1 MNSSLLNY
9 QRLVVGGA
17 LCLALTHGLR
27 AQENPEFPADPAVH
41 SVIVPFDASRPLQGQ
56 KPERYYLDYNA
67 FQKLWDLAKEARRP
81 EKDKEGLQ
89 GEAAVVN
96 LALHEVEVR
105 ETEVVVGSRLQATT
119 QGDWRTLP
127 LEFALGDSAGS
138 QWTLDGHAAPLKDGA
153 VLIEKPGAHELAGKA
168 SRALPQGWQET
179 TLKLPVAVSSVLRVI
194 VPLTDGLPG
203 LGAGVGAQ
211 MVSEEVR
218 DGRRV
223 FTFALAGVRELK
235 LQREPARRATGVA
248 VPAVAEVESYVT
260 ARPLQEKVD
269 VLARFRF
276 PGTERRQFSLEVDRD
291 LQLLRWSATGVQ
303 SVVLRENEAR
313 KFAEITTASPVRDE
327 FTFTADF
334 SRAAFGAAGE
344 RTAPYVGALATRLER
359 AVGLRASPA
368 LVVTPVAGPE
378 LERRTDASVAGLG
391 YWIAPGQA
399 TLKYKVEPAP
409 NGVTGEVEAVY
420 QLSAEKVEIL
430 AALTLHAGRLPLHE
444 AYVPL
449 VKGYEVQ
456 SLTGPGIKSWQRDD
470 AGVFIQFD
478 ASGLREVRIVLN
490 LTQVRP
496 PGTPSAAVMLPAVS
510 VEGVLG
516 LKAVAYLATH
526 AATETRIGLAPG
538 TKWREF
544 DVTTSSSVF
553 SVTEPQ
559 TVKRALRWESLD
571 VKEAALSDLP
581 PVSLLPQ
588 PAKYGVNAVLLAQA
602 TDAGL
607 LYSQQV
613 GVQMDQ
619 GMLRELKLSLPASL
633 PEARVRGANIRDAQS
648 KVVGDRREYTVG
660 FQSDVLNTT
669 AVTLDWELPLE
680 GTQALPLV
688 KVDGA
693 TRARRFFIVDNAS
706 ASEVKSSL
714 QGVDETVAQNVPY
727 LPMALGQ
734 AQYFLGRNDQADVK
748 LSFSRTEA
756 TAGNAA
762 IVTLA
767 DITSAL
773 RPNGERWETVV
784 YSLANRSLQFLP
796 VRLPVGAELVSVTV
810 GGERVRADLGERD
823 GKPLYLIPLIQM
835 RPGELSQQVQLVYRV
850 DASNRKG
857 LKGRTKLDDPELVG
871 LSAER
876 TLWNVWVPE
885 KYDLGSV
892 DGNMEAVVEEI
903 YEDEKAQQKLS
914 DAMRLNRVASSSNIS
929 QADAQEA
936 LGNAEKQ
943 LEELKQYQQSKKS
956 SSYNR
961 KPSKMKGKEFVAD
974 DDATLSKS
982 NRQIEEQL
990 QQQTLVLG
998 ENRLKVPVFGNR
1010 TNGNG
1015 AMQGQFDPPQI
1026 PQGGVSSNSW
1036 AANGLVDGGQLRAGT
1051 GGFGGVPP
1059 LDNTVLNDNVAV
1071 DNKFFA
1077 AGKPQSELKDQAA
1090 GAKSAEAKP
1099 APSKGANLG
1108 RANVYNN
1115 SIDSQQMAT
1124 VVSGSITQVPLP
1136 QGAQMNAQI
1145 IADVPVNA
1153 PSLTTGPGAA
1163 LANRD
1168 PFGNKVISTSSSGA
1182 ISLMESEREPADQFA
1197 PALTPAP
1204 SKPTPEVERLL
1215 QSGYSAHNLGD
1226 YDGAIRSFQDALRLD
1241 KDSSVARRGLQRA
1254 EQKRGEYFDTA
1265 RDQQRAK
1272 MLNEVNQAWQGQT
1285 PAILGG
1291 AAAAAP
1297 ADPFASTA
1305 NGVAPQD
1312 PFAPAQAQQLKPAG
1326 RLSLP
1331 VDVPLSGTVY
1341 HFRKLKDHATVE
1353 MKISRPWEP
1362 ARTASLWS
1370 LVAGLAVLASV
1381 EAILRARRKRMR

>member
-1 MNSSLLNY
+1 
-9 QRLVVGGA
+9 
-17 LCLALTHGLR
+17 
-27 AQENPEFPADPAVH
+27 
-41 SVIVPFDASRPLQGQ
+41 
-56 KPERYYLDYNA
+56 
-67 FQKLWDLAKEARRP
+67 
-81 EKDKEGLQ
+81 
-89 GEAAVVN
+89 
-96 LALHEVEVR
+96 
-105 ETEVVVGSRLQATT
+105 
-119 QGDWRTLP
+119 
-127 LEFALGDSAGS
+127 
-138 QWTLDGHAAPLKDGA
+138 
-153 VLIEKPGAHELAGKA
+153 
-168 SRALPQGWQET
+168 
-179 TLKLPVAVSSVLRVI
+179 
-194 VPLTDGLPG
+194 
-203 LGAGVGAQ
+203 
-211 MVSEEVR
+211 
-218 DGRRV
+218 
-223 FTFALAGVRELK
+223 
-235 LQREPARRATGVA
+235 
-248 VPAVAEVESYVT
+248 
-260 ARPLQEKVD
+260 RPLQERVD
-269 VLARFRF
+269 VMARFRF
-276 PGTERRQFSLEVDRD
+276 PGAERRQFTLELDRD
-291 LQLLRWSATGVQ
+291 LQLLRWYAIGVQ
-303 SVVLRENEAR
+303 SIVLREDGAR
-313 KFAEITTASPVRDE
+313 KFAEITTATPIRDE
-327 FTFTADF
+327 FTFKADF
-334 SRAAFGAAGE
+334 SRATSTAAGE
-344 RTAPYVGALATRLER
+344 RTSPYVGALATRVER
-359 AVGLRASPA
+359 AVGLRASPSLIVSLLA
-368 LVVTPVAGPE
+368 SPD
-378 LERRTDASVAGLG
+378 LERRTDASATGLG
-391 YWIAPGQA
+391 YWIATGQA
-399 TLKYKVEPAP
+399 SLKYKVEPAP

-470 AGVFIQFD
+470 TGVFVQFD
-478 ASGLREVRIVLN
+478 ASGLREVRIVLS
-490 LTQVRP
+490 LAQVRP
-496 PGTPSAAVMLPAVS
+496 PGTGAAAVTLPAVS

-526 AATETRIGLAPG
+526 AATETRIGLVPG

-544 DVTTSSSVF
+544 DVTTSRSVF

-559 TVKRALRWESLD
+559 MVKRALRWESLD
-571 VKEAALSDLP
+571 AKEATLSDLP

-633 PEARVRGANIRDAQS
+633 PEARVRGVNMRDAQS

-660 FQSDVLNTT
+660 FQSDVLNST

-688 KVDGA
+688 KVEGA
-693 TRARRFFIVDNAS
+693 SRARRFFIVDNAS

-714 QGVDETVAQNVPY
+714 QGVDETVAQSVPY
-727 LPMALGQ
+727 LPTALGQ
-734 AQYFLGRNDQADVK
+734 AQYFLGRNEQADVK

-796 VRLPVGAELVSVTV
+796 VRLPEGAELVSVTV

-823 GKPLYLIPLIQM
+823 GKALFLIPLIQM
-835 RPGELSQQVQLVYRV
+835 RPGELSQQVQLIYRV
-850 DASNRKG
+850 NASNRKG

-914 DAMRLNRVASSSNIS
+914 DAVRLNRVASSSNIS

-943 LEELKQYQQSKKS
+943 LKELKQYQQNKKS

-990 QQQTLVLG
+990 QQQTLVLD
-998 ENRLKVPVFGNR
+998 ENRLKVPVIGVRSGND
-1010 TNGNG
+1010 
-1015 AMQGQFDPPQI
+1015 AIVQGQFDPPQI
-1026 PQGGVSSNSW
+1026 PQGGVNLNQW
-1036 AANGLVDGGQLRAGT
+1036 AANGVADSGQFRGT
-1051 GGFGGVPP
+1051 IGGFGAVPP
-1059 LDNTVLNDNVAV
+1059 VDNTVLNDNVAV

-1077 AGKPQSELKDQAA
+1077 AGKPQSELKDEAA
-1090 GAKSAEAKP
+1090 GAKNAEAKP
-1099 APSKGANLG
+1099 APTKGANLG
-1108 RANVYNN
+1108 RANLYN
-1115 SIDSQQMAT
+1115 SAESQQMVTIVAGT
-1124 VVSGSITQVPLP
+1124 ATQVPLP
-1136 QGAQMNAQI
+1136 QTAQSSTPSNAN
-1145 IADVPVNA
+1145 APMDA

-1168 PFGNKVISTSSSGA
+1168 PFGDKPISTGSSAA
-1182 ISLMESEREPADQFA
+1182 ISLMESDREMADRFS
-1197 PALTPAP
+1197 PALTPESVQA
-1204 SKPTPEVERLL
+1204 TPELERHL
-1215 QSGYSAHNLGD
+1215 QYGYSNYNIGD
-1226 YDGAIRSFQDALRLD
+1226 YDAAIRSFQEALRLD
-1241 KDSSVARRGLQRA
+1241 KNNSVARRGMERA
-1254 EQKRGEYFDTA
+1254 EQKRGQYLDTA
-1265 RDQQRAK
+1265 RDHQRAR
-1272 MLNEVNQAWQGQT
+1272 MLNGVSQALES
-1285 PAILGG
+1285 PVP
-1291 AAAAAP
+1291 AAP
-1297 ADPFASTA
+1297 AAADPFAATA
-1305 NGVAPQD
+1305 PGGAPQD
-1312 PFAPAQAQQLKPAG
+1312 PFAPHQPQQAQQLKPAG

-1370 LVAGLAVLASV
+1370 LVAGLAVLVSV
-1381 EAILRARRKRMR
+1381 EALLRARRKRMQ